1 MSHCLKLIV
10 IMKAILWKVAAI
22 VAVALLAAMPQRVLA
37 NGASHAAACAVTDDV
52 FEDPESMA
60 QFPGG
65 QAALMEFI
73 QKNVR
78 YPREALRSD
87 VGNKR
92 VIVQFVIE
100 KDGTVTEPRV
110 VRSAGEAFDA
120 EALRLC
126 GLLPKFTPARMYG
139 KAVRQQFT
147 LPIAFINNGTN
158 DAEAA
163 DTDEPVRAEQ
173 LYSSVNVYSSFPGG
187 LEGLMTFL
195 GENIQYPESARQQF
209 ITGTVLLEFIVEKD
223 GHVGDVTVLRS
234 VDEALDAEAVRVC
247 KMLPR
252 FKTARDAETGEP
264 IRVKYTLPVR
274 FKLTD

>member
-1 MSHCLKLIV
+1 
-10 IMKAILWKVAAI
+10 MKAILWKVAA
-22 VAVALLAAMPQRVLA
+22 VAAVALLAVMPQRALA
-37 NGASHAAACAVTDDV
+37 SGASRAASSAVTDEV
-52 FEDPESMA
+52 FADPESMA
-60 QFPGG
+60 IFPGG
-65 QAALMEFI
+65 QAALMKFI
-73 QKNVR
+73 QDNVR
-78 YPREALRSD
+78 YPREALNSG
-87 VGNKR
+87 VGDKR

-100 KDGTVTEPRV
+100 RDGTVTEPRV

-120 EALRLC
+120 EALRVC
-126 GLLPKFTPARMYG
+126 GLLPKFAPAKMNG

-147 LPIAFINNGTN
+147 LPIAFINNGAN

-163 DTDEPVRAEQ
+163 DSDEPVRAEQ

-187 LEGLMTFL
+187 LKGLMAFL
-195 GENIQYPESARQQF
+195 GENIQYPESARLQF

-252 FKTARDAETGEP
+252 FKTARDAKTGEP
-264 IRVKYTLPVR
+264 IRVKYTLPVS